1 MNNEFVKNNNGIV
14 YLDLT
19 SNPNYR
25 EIIKNIEPSEK
36 IQQIYLDSLQIESLD
51 DIINDILKF
60 KETLEYLWLDRNKLK
75 DLPTAFKELYNLK
88 ALSLGFNFSLEKYP
102 EIISYLSNLEQ
113 LNLNFAK
120 FQNLDN
126 SIVNLKKLTRL
137 DLSNNKLLNDISM
150 VYNMESLEMLKIPRC
165 PNISISKEIKN
176 LKSLKELFINS
187 DFSSLPD
194 ELFSISSIESLSN
207 IEIKLGDK
215 IEKLSGLSKLK
226 DFKFEGGTTEDNR
239 EIQVKLQSILPLSCK
254 INEY

>member
-25 EIIKNIEPSEK
+25 EIIKNIVPSEK

-102 EIISYLSNLEQ
+102 EVISDLSNLEQ
-113 LNLNFAK
+113 LNLNSAK
-120 FQNLDN
+120 FQNLEN

-137 DLSNNKLLNDISM
+137 DLTSNKLLNDISM
-150 VYNMESLEMLKIPRC
+150 VYNMESLEILKIPRC

-176 LKSLKELFINS
+176 LKSLKELFIIS
-187 DFSSLPD
+187 DFNSLPD
-194 ELFSISSIESLSN
+194 ELFSLSSIENLHT

-215 IEKLSGLSKLK
+215 IEKLSSLTNLKEFNFNGLSV
-226 DFKFEGGTTEDNR
+226 EDQR
-239 EIQVKLQSILPLSCK
+239 TFMPKLQSILPIGCK